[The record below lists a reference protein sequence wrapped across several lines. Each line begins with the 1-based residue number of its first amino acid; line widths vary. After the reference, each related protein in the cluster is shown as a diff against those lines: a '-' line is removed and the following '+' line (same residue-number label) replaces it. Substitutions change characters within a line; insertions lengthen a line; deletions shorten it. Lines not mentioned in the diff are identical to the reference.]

1 MGTHI
6 ASQSSLQDIAITPGP
21 SPSMV
26 RVQDMKS
33 EMSGLFEEKRRE
45 NTENDNEEPIETF
58 GIYIK

>member
-1 MGTHI
+1 
-6 ASQSSLQDIAITPGP
+6 
-21 SPSMV
+21 MV